1 MVKWL
6 KAGRVVI
13 VLQGKLAGKK
23 AVIVQNAEGGNKER
37 PYGHCVLA
45 GIRHGPRKVT
55 RDMPKKHIKRRIKII
70 PFVKVVNH
78 THVMPTR
85 YNMDLGTGFKGQISV
100 KDANKRRLSRRLVG
114 KLFREKL
121 IAGKN
126 KWFLPKTPLLT

>member
-1 MVKWL
+1 MY
-6 KAGRVVI
+6 RYFS
-13 VLQGKLAGKK
+13 
-23 AVIVQNAEGGNKER
+23 GNKER

-70 PFVKVVNH
+70 PFVKDGFIKKYPSVLSTTH
-78 THVMPTR
+78 TSCQLGIINYFHKHLR

-114 KLFREKL
+114 KLFRERL

-126 KWFLPKTPLLT
+126 KWFFQKLRF